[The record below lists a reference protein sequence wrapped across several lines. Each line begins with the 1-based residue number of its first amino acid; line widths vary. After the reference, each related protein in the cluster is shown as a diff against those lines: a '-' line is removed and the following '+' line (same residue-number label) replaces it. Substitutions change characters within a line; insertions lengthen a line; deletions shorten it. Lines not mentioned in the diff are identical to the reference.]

1 MRCKRPHRQAKEHS
15 LLESLVY
22 RYYTIGNWHRQM
34 DESGGMWE
42 QQKQKNSWDG
52 IIPSATGCYKW
63 TGLQQ
68 LIL

>member
-1 MRCKRPHRQAKEHS
+1 
-15 LLESLVY
+15 
-22 RYYTIGNWHRQM
+22 M

-63 TGLQQ
+63 TGFSSSF
-68 LIL
+68 